1 MSAFTKR
8 CCKFALASWIRDRT
22 RIPNNAKK
30 VIGILLF
37 VLKWLLTFIVTFL
50 SVFYGRTTKGAV
62 DVRSK
67 GLWTYVLRV
76 LGRTSI
82 EPLNE
87 LEWEWTKPAWNP
99 LILNSF
105 WTGMN
110 GTEGHGKNGILPV
123 FFRIDWRLNFKKR
136 GNIKNGFWYSELFR
150 PWAINVWSV
159 LSL

>member
-136 GNIKNGFWYSELFR
+136 GNIKNGFLIFK
-150 PWAINVWSV
+150 IVQNVSY
-159 LSL
+159 